1 MKILIWN
8 VRELGDPRKRGKV
21 KEIILK
27 VGPEIV
33 MLQETKLESFEGM
46 HLRVVW
52 DSKHKDYVFLPSFGV
67 SGGMVLIWDTRV
79 AKKVDAL
86 SGSFSLSVL

>member
-1 MKILIWN
+1 
-8 VRELGDPRKRGKV
+8 
-21 KEIILK
+21 
-27 VGPEIV
+27 

-52 DSKHKDYVFLPSFGV
+52 DKHKDYVFLPSFGV

-86 SGSFSLSVL
+86 SGSFSFSVLSIIWQG